1 MKRKVYQIR
10 WFAIILM
17 IILTNLR
24 ALSQEIK
31 DQKPQPPIQQSV
43 PSQPQEVKA
52 PVLDEKSIK
61 LFLDKIEVE
70 GKLEKP
76 QAVFIIP
83 GTNPEIE
90 DIKVERSFFEDI
102 FRPIEKKGR
111 TITRPSPDPDTKR
124 KDVIPW

>member
-1 MKRKVYQIR
+1 MNRTRIVV
-10 WFAIILM
+10 FALGAIFLHIGA
-17 IILTNLR
+17 R
-24 ALSQEIK
+24 AQETK
-31 DQKPQPPIQQSV
+31 TADTTRTA
-43 PSQPQEVKA
+43 VKQAA
-52 PVLDEKSIK
+52 PVLDDHSVK

-83 GTNPEIE
+83 GVNPEVE
-90 DIKVERSFFEDI
+90 DFRIERSFFDDI

-111 TITRPSPDPDTKR
+111 AIVKPLSDTETRR